1 MAVEAV
7 VSRSSKE
14 RTRIPPNVIT
24 FILVVV
30 VVACLALAK
39 AVILPAAVAIL
50 LAFILNP
57 FVSALDRRGIPR
69 IPSVFLVVILVGA
82 LVGSLG
88 WILASQ
94 MVQFL
99 NQLPSYQDN
108 VTHRVEELRAS
119 SKNSIIAK
127 VEDFIENVTAAAT
140 SPLQESAKESLQRAK
155 ELAKKHVGGPGVAQP
170 PPTVTVVT
178 SGSSANSARG

>member
-57 FVSALDRRGIPR
+57 FVSGSIGAAFPAFRR
-69 IPSVFLVVILVGA
+69 SF
-82 LVGSLG
+82 
-88 WILASQ
+88 
-94 MVQFL
+94 
-99 NQLPSYQDN
+99 
-108 VTHRVEELRAS
+108 S
-119 SKNSIIAK
+119 S
-127 VEDFIENVTAAAT
+127 
-140 SPLQESAKESLQRAK
+140 
-155 ELAKKHVGGPGVAQP
+155 
-170 PPTVTVVT
+170 
-178 SGSSANSARG
+178 

>member
-1 MAVEAV
+1 M
-7 VSRSSKE
+7 
-14 RTRIPPNVIT
+14 
-24 FILVVV
+24 
-30 VVACLALAK
+30 VACLALAK

-50 LAFILNP
+50 LAFVLNP

-69 IPSVFLVVILVGA
+69 VPSVFLVVILVGA

-108 VTHRVEELRAS
+108 VTHRVEELRAQQQELDRRQGRGLHRERDGRGDLAAAR
-119 SKNSIIAK
+119 IGQGIA
-127 VEDFIENVTAAAT
+127 EAGQRTRLEAPGRPGSRPATAAGHRRDVRFVGAT
-140 SPLQESAKESLQRAK
+140 RPVGDDRRYAVGVPRFRRAWC
-155 ELAKKHVGGPGVAQP
+155 
-170 PPTVTVVT
+170 
-178 SGSSANSARG
+178 SCW